1 MNEKLKSR
9 LLIPINIEALLVGR
23 TLQGSGWINLKPDF
37 RALRANRI
45 LGQQLESKPFES
57 IVPDLY
63 APGVHLHW
71 ALPDGLT
78 HGIKQGDGQIKFP
91 LIPNRWLIVRLW
103 DQGGADKPDFQFKA
117 WILESDTITT
127 DQKATSFPRAKNS
140 GFESVFAG
148 KQFNLDD
155 WKGTVADSLDIT
167 PLGYGESAFA
177 AYYPACRSVLGFH
190 DSDLDTLKNTSL
202 TYFIAGW
209 YSASS
214 KDPLYQ
220 VQSSAGP
227 GKILDALNS
236 FFQEC
241 RWTYTGFAD
250 VVKKAKEAE
259 AAEVDLKE
267 RRDMAQRIRKI
278 LSDLDAQKQAGFAG
292 AATTGEA
299 YASRQKGL
307 VELQSQITQGEAQ
320 QATLANEVK
329 ALEKNLPSEILC
341 HGVISGILWRSKDT
355 LYDTGVPTG
364 TVKLSCGNTPV
375 EALTALFQ
383 GGLLDDD
390 LARLLEAFQFDLL
403 NDLERPAGSDLVEQE
418 IHERAYTPRTR
429 GLRWRLLQPERMH
442 DEADEQKAPPI
453 PGDLSLL
460 LENLNARQ
468 RTINALK
475 RDRDSLSSQ
484 LYATWYKK
492 VLNDQAQPKKIGA
505 GVLENQITDL
515 EKELDALIA
524 RIADLQDQQ
533 GRPKGSEWDQLQA
546 LIPRFL
552 PGYRLEQLE
561 ESRFWKANDPVVLLA
576 GRPFQR
582 SSRHGEDG
590 RYRSDG
596 MLLCRLSRQLITGI
610 KVTIPNAQKQVEFG
624 PADLDQWRQPFLQGK
639 PLPEEIADLL
649 RECLL
654 LTLDEKRANAIA
666 RAAYEKNQQ
675 PANDTDVKAL
685 AGALVKWAANQFRD
699 DSFLPDLTNPSPPED
714 SAMFALAGDQPD
726 IPSPVGKKQW
736 AKNPWLPLFLQW
748 QAKWTPT
755 YTSVSSALEKWR
767 LNEIGTGF
775 DWEGKP
781 PNNPSQTY
789 TATVL
794 LTATAS
800 LSFSDRLR
808 QYNLMQPKPSQP
820 LVALL
825 TAVRFMNILCQS
837 VGGFTENLLTRK
849 GLLELRPPIFD
860 RVRSVDW
867 LSPLTDHVFFPVR
880 AGHLKLEKLR
890 VVDAF
895 GQMFDVNSQAL
906 SQIYRPPQLTVP
918 QDQALLRLGPR
929 LSQFARLVMYWPPA
943 GQDGAK
949 AGNGNQI
956 QEPDFN
962 PVCGWV
968 LPNFLDKSL
977 MIYDAQ
983 GQGLGSLQA
992 VKTKSWEQGVGGNA
1006 PEIEGFHWIG
1016 LPGSKSFFFGPPS
1029 TEDPDPLGPTA
1040 NPDLRG
1046 FVRGLLSLTTQSGA
1060 AFAALLQSMNDAMS
1074 VGGGAGSVQN
1084 PNLSLLIGR
1093 PLALVRARLA
1103 LELDGSPAL
1112 AQGWSETAKPQQQRT
1127 GHIDSVKFPVR
1138 LGDRQKWNDVWVGED
1153 GLIGFFQNR
1162 QYNSFFPAFGLKGR
1176 DDEYNRYSF
1185 VPQISIAGPLDLTL
1199 LMDPSRGVCVTS
1211 GILPRQLCEFPHDD
1225 IASTLENKQ
1234 IIFYTGPVLSPQAAA
1249 DKPEIRMPHPSD
1261 IYGQWSW
1268 THHPAVEV
1276 WREEEITD
1284 TQKEPGHF
1292 SEAPL
1297 EIAEGWLKLITAP
1310 LAIRA
1315 FTIQGKNPIPRAGE
1329 KEPAPSLPAEYQI
1342 SHGETILLS
1351 WAVTGAEDIELFQNG
1366 ASLFKSHRQP
1376 LPTQYSLAV
1385 SGDSSFILVA
1395 TARPDPFSEKTEPRQ
1410 KETMAI
1416 NAKIK

>member
-9 LLIPINIEALLVGR
+9 LLVPVNIEALLVGR
-23 TLQGSGWINLKPDF
+23 TVQGTGWINLKPDF

-45 LGQQLESKPFES
+45 LGQQLENKPFGS
-57 IVPDLY
+57 IVSDLH

-78 HGIKQGDGQIKFP
+78 HGIKQGDGEIKFP

-103 DQGGADKPDFQFKA
+103 DQGGPARPDLQFKA
-117 WILESDTITT
+117 WILESDTVTT
-127 DQKATSFPRAKNS
+127 DQKATSFPRAKDDRYE
-140 GFESVFAG
+140 FFFAG
-148 KQFNLDD
+148 KQFTLDD
-155 WKGTVADSLDIT
+155 WKGEVADSVDIT
-167 PLGYGESAFA
+167 ALGYGESAFA
-177 AYYPACRSVLGFH
+177 AYYPACRTVLGFH
-190 DSDLDTLKNTSL
+190 DSDLDALKNTSL
-202 TYFIAGW
+202 TYFVAGW
-209 YSASS
+209 YSSSS

-220 VQSSAGP
+220 AQTSAAQGE
-227 GKILDALNS
+227 ILDALNS
-236 FFQEC
+236 FFQVH
-241 RWTYTGFAD
+241 RWTYTEFAD
-250 VVKKAKEAE
+250 LVKKAKDAE

-267 RRDMAQRIRKI
+267 RKEMAQRIEES
-278 LSDLDAQKQAGFAG
+278 LSDLEARKQAGFAG
-292 AATTGEA
+292 PATTGEA
-299 YASRQKGL
+299 YGSRQKGL
-307 VELQSQITQGEAQ
+307 VELQTQITQAEAQ

-329 ALEKNLPSEILC
+329 ALEKNLPSEIIC

-375 EALTALFQ
+375 EALSALFQ

-390 LARLLEAFQFDLL
+390 LARLLEAFQFELL
-403 NDLERPAGSDLVEQE
+403 DELEQPGGSVAVEQE
-418 IHERAYTPRTR
+418 IHERCYSPRTR
-429 GLRWRLLQPERMH
+429 GLRWRLLQPEKVQH
-442 DEADEQKAPPI
+442 EEADEQKAPPI
-453 PGDLSLL
+453 PGDLALL

-475 RDRDSLSSQ
+475 RERDSLSSQ

-492 VLNDQAQPKKIGA
+492 VLNDQLKKISA
-505 GVLENQITDL
+505 GVLEKQITDL
-515 EKELDALIA
+515 EKEIDAVTA
-524 RIADLQDQQ
+524 RIAELQDQQ
-533 GRPKGSEWDQLQA
+533 GKPKGSEWDQIHA

-552 PGYRLEQLE
+552 PGYQLEQLE

-596 MLLCRLSRQLITGI
+596 MLLCRLSGQLIAGL

-624 PADLDQWRQPFLQGK
+624 PSDLDQWRQPFLQGK
-639 PLPEEIADLL
+639 PLPEEIVDLL

-675 PANDTDVKAL
+675 PANDPDVRAL
-685 AGALVKWAANQFRD
+685 AGALLKWAANQFRD
-699 DSFLPDLTNPSPPED
+699 DSFVPDLKNPPPTED
-714 SAMFALAGDQPD
+714 SATFVFAGDQPV

-748 QAKWTPT
+748 QVAWTPT
-755 YTSVSSALEKWR
+755 YTSVSRALENWE
-767 LNEIGTGF
+767 LNEIGTEF
-775 DWEGKP
+775 EWKAAL

-789 TATVL
+789 SATVL

-808 QYNLMQPKPSQP
+808 QYNLMQPTPSEP
-820 LVALL
+820 LVALV
-825 TAVRFMNILCQS
+825 TAVRSMNILCQS
-837 VGGFTENLLTRK
+837 IGGFTENLLTRK

-860 RVRSVDW
+860 RVRGVDW
-867 LSPLTDHVFFPVR
+867 LSPLTDQLFFPVR
-880 AGHLKLEKLR
+880 AGHLKVEKLR

-895 GQMFDVNSQAL
+895 GQMFDVDSQSL
-906 SQIYRPPQLTVP
+906 SQIYRSPQLTGP
-918 QDQALLRLGPR
+918 KPLLRLGPR
-929 LSQFARLVMYWPPA
+929 LSQFARLTMYWPPA
-943 GQDGAK
+943 GQDAAK
-949 AGNGNQI
+949 GGNGNQP
-956 QEPDFN
+956 QEADFN
-962 PVCGWV
+962 PVCGWI
-968 LPNFLDKSL
+968 LANFLDKSL
-977 MIYDAQ
+977 MIYDAH
-983 GQGLGSLQA
+983 GQGLGSLEA

-1016 LPGSKSFFFGPPS
+1016 LPGTKSFFFGPPS

-1046 FVRGLLSLTTQSGA
+1046 FVRGLLSLTAQSGA
-1060 AFAALLQSMNDAMS
+1060 AFAALLQNLNDAMS
-1074 VGGGAGSVQN
+1074 VGGGAGSVRN

-1103 LELDGSPAL
+1103 LELDGPPAL
-1112 AQGWSETAKPQQQRT
+1112 AQGWSESAKPRQQRT
-1127 GHIDSVKFPVR
+1127 GDVDSVKFPVR
-1138 LGDRQKWNDVWVGED
+1138 LGDRQKWNDVWVGDD

-1162 QYNSFFPAFGLKGR
+1162 QYNVFYPAFGLAGR
-1176 DDEYNRYSF
+1176 GDDYNHYSF
-1185 VPQISIAGPLDLTL
+1185 VPQISIATPLDLTL

-1211 GILPRQLCEFPHDD
+1211 GILPRQVFEFPYDD

-1234 IIFYTGPVLSPQAAA
+1234 VIFYTGPVLSPRAAA
-1249 DKPEIRMPHPSD
+1249 DKPQIRMPQPSD

-1268 THHPAVEV
+1268 THHPEVEI
-1276 WREEEITD
+1276 WREEGITD
-1284 TQKEPGHF
+1284 TQKEPGYF

-1310 LAIRA
+1310 LAIRV
-1315 FTIQGKNPIPRAGE
+1315 FTIQGKNPIPRPGE
-1329 KEPAPSLPAEYQI
+1329 KEPAASLPAEYQI
-1342 SHGETILLS
+1342 SPGETIVLS
-1351 WAVTGAEDIELFQNG
+1351 WVVTGADDIELLQNG

-1376 LPTQYSLAV
+1376 LPAQYSLAV
-1385 SGDSSFILVA
+1385 DGNSSFTLVA
-1395 TARPDPFSEKTEPRQ
+1395 TSRPDPLSETTKPRQ

-1416 NAKIK
+1416 NVRIK